1 MIGGGTPGPLLV
13 RGQGARVGDVDGKS
27 YLDCTSQSWAMYL
40 GHNHPEINQV
50 IAAQAGQLMRVQQS
64 FETLP
69 RLRFAAKLAAL
80 APTQLNRVSFTV
92 GGGLAV
98 EAAMKIC
105 VRNNPRASEFICL
118 WDAYHGSTLGTM
130 GASWIS
136 TRARGDFAGGA
147 LYTNLTRHFA
157 RVPNP
162 YCYRCPLGCGRGRE
176 GEGRGGKGREEATGQ
191 LGNWATGRPETTDHE
206 TTRPPGGS
214 SEVSGPVVSSQWS
227 PWATGQLG
235 NQPQP
240 LEPNFPISQ
249 FPSATLGTL
258 GTSPACGL
266 ACAEMLRTT
275 LERGVNGPCAGVIVE
290 PIQASGGQI
299 PAPPE
304 YLRRV
309 REICDEFGVPL
320 IFDEVQTYL
329 RIGTVFAADYYGVA
343 PDVLCLGKGLG
354 AGLPIAAILISDDL
368 EGFGP
373 DAEELHTFASHQLAQ
388 AAGLKLLEIVER
400 DHVLDNVNA
409 QGQWLA
415 EQLAALQTRYP
426 EIGDIRQV
434 GLHVGVE
441 FVTDPDTKRPLRE
454 EVAALR
460 REAMARGVIFGLAGV
475 RPNVLKIKPPL
486 VVTRSECEEA
496 ISVLEESLAAVLGR
510 R

>member
-1 MIGGGTPGPLLV
+1 MSTLEIPSAAEIEAMRRHVMIGGGTPGPLLV
-13 RGQGARVGDVDGKS
+13 RGQGARVWDVEGKS

-40 GHNHPEINQV
+40 GHNHPEINQA
-50 IAAQAGQLMRVQQS
+50 IADQAGQLMRVQQS

-80 APTQLNRVSFTV
+80 APPKLNRVSFTV

-98 EAAMKIC
+98 EAALKIA

-136 TRARGDFAGGA
+136 TRARGNFAGGA
-147 LYTNLTRHFA
+147 LYTHLTRPFV

-162 YCYRCPLGCGRGRE
+162 YCYRCPLDRT
-176 GEGRGGKGREEATGQ
+176 REE
-191 LGNWATGRPETTDHE
+191 
-206 TTRPPGGS
+206 
-214 SEVSGPVVSSQWS
+214 
-227 PWATGQLG
+227 
-235 NQPQP
+235 
-240 LEPNFPISQ
+240 
-249 FPSATLGTL
+249 
-258 GTSPACGL
+258 CGL
-266 ACAEMLRTT
+266 ACAEMLKKT
-275 LERGVNGPCAGVIVE
+275 LERGVNGPCGGVIVE

-299 PAPPE
+299 PLPRE
-304 YLRRV
+304 YLQRV
-309 REICDEFGVPL
+309 REICDEFQVPL
-320 IFDEVQTYL
+320 IFDEIQTYL

-343 PDVLCLGKGLG
+343 PDILCLGKGLG

-388 AAGLKLLEIVER
+388 VAGLKLLEIVER
-400 DHVLDNVNA
+400 DHLLDHVRA

-415 EQLAALQTRYP
+415 EQLRNLQKRYP

-434 GLHVGVE
+434 GLHIGVE
-441 FVTDPDTKRPLRE
+441 FVADPVSKRPLPE
-454 EVAALR
+454 AVQAIR

-475 RPNVLKIKPPL
+475 RPYVLKIKPPL
-486 VVTRSECEEA
+486 IVTRDECEEA
-496 ISVLEESLAAVLGR
+496 ISVLEEALAAVLGPR
-510 R
+510 A